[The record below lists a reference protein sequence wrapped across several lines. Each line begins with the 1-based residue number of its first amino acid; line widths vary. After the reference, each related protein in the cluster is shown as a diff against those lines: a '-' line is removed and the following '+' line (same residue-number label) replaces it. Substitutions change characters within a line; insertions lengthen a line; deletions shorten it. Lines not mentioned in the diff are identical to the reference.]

1 MKRFWNLLHTENQ
14 LTGFIL
20 RLTLATVI
28 FPHGAQMAFGWFD
41 GFGFSAT
48 MIYLTQTENLPWL
61 VSLPV
66 ILMQVLF
73 PVMLLIGLATRLVA
87 IGLIGLFIGMVL
99 TSHLDYGFF
108 MNWLGTQKGE
118 GFEYH
123 LLAIGMSV
131 TLLITGG
138 GRYSLDRRLT

>member
-1 MKRFWNLLHTENQ
+1 MQTENQ
-14 LTGFIL
+14 LPGFIL
-20 RLTLATVI
+20 RLTLAIVI
-28 FPHGAQMAFGWFD
+28 FPHGAQMAFGWFG

-61 VSLPV
+61 VSLLV

-73 PVMLLIGLATRLVA
+73 PLMLLIGLAIRLVV
-87 IGLIGLFIGMVL
+87 IGLIGLFIGMIL
-99 TSHLDYGFF
+99 TSHLDFGLF

-131 TLLITGG
+131 SLLITGG
-138 GRYSLDRRLT
+138 GLYSIDRRLT

>member
-1 MKRFWNLLHTENQ
+1 MQTENQ

-20 RLTLATVI
+20 RLTLAIVI
-28 FPHGAQMAFGWFD
+28 FPHGAQMAFGWFG
-41 GFGFSAT
+41 GFGFSAA
-48 MIYLTQTENLPWL
+48 MNYLTQTENLPWL
-61 VSLPV
+61 VSLLV

-73 PVMLLIGLATRLVA
+73 PVMLVIGLATRLVA

-99 TSHLDYGFF
+99 TSHLDFGFF

-123 LLAIGMSV
+123 LLAIGMGVS
-131 TLLITGG
+131 LFILGG
-138 GRYSLDRRLT
+138 GRYSIDRRLS